1 MGILR
6 HLHRMVQRP
15 VAMRLNRQPEQ
26 TVATEREQELV
37 AGRRSVDRTM
47 IEELMEPILGHR
59 IGVME
64 SELVHRIVAME
75 LVLVHRIAGRE
86 LVLGH
91 RIAGT
96 ELELGHRIVEQ
107 VRHMMGMEL
116 MEDRR
121 LGQCWSKK
129 IHGFQ
134 RAPIVSQPCIEAGQL
149 VQTSSHH
156 GRGDRGDRDDRV
168 RRYR

>member
-47 IEELMEPILGHR
+47 IEELMEPILG
-59 IGVME
+59 
-64 SELVHRIVAME
+64 HRIVAME

-156 GRGDRGDRDDRV
+156 GRGDRGDRGDRDDRV